1 MTKYVKKTAKV
12 LSYPLDLTTEA
23 NCTYFKLQEIRK
35 QRRPPGSRSTFGISE
50 KRTIGDVFGDNS
62 TEQIQGTINLPM
74 PLGVSDGNNADW
86 GDSTFNF
93 LEDMAAA
100 NIGDFFSNIQAGAN
114 PIEQLLTSGNQT
126 LSQFGQALRNENIQG
141 AALDAIS
148 ASIIKGF
155 GSTTTVNQQLSRT
168 SGKVI
173 NSNLELLFNGPA
185 LRNHEF
191 TFKLTPRS
199 KAESDTVKRIIFQL
213 KRGMAPRAGETNA
226 FLSEP
231 SVFKI
236 GFRQGG
242 KDHPFLFSM
251 KTCAMKSV
259 NVNYSASTQENYSS
273 YYDGSPTSLDLSMSF
288 TELTP
293 VYADDYDEFED
304 LDRGVGW

>member
-1 MTKYVKKTAKV
+1 MSKYDKKPVQALT
-12 LSYPLDLTTEA
+12 YPLDLTAEA
-23 NCTYFKLQEIRK
+23 NSTYFKIQEIRK
-35 QRRPPGSRSTFGISE
+35 EQRPPGSRSIFNDSG
-50 KRTIGDVFGDNS
+50 KRTVGDVFGENS
-62 TEQIQGTINLPM
+62 TERILGSIFLPM
-74 PLGVSDGNNADW
+74 PLGIADGNNAAW
-86 GDSTFNF
+86 GDSKFNF
-93 LEDMAAA
+93 LEDIAGSA
-100 NIGDFFSNIQAGAN
+100 IGDFFGQLQNDADPIGAL
-114 PIEQLLTSGNQT
+114 QSSGNTALQ
-126 LSQFGQALRNENIQG
+126 QFGNALQNEGIQG
-141 AALDAIS
+141 AALDAIT

-173 NSNLELLFNGPA
+173 NSNLELLFDGPA

-199 KAESDTVKRIIFQL
+199 KKESDTVKKIIFQL
-213 KRGMAPRAGETNA
+213 KKGMAPRAGETNA
-226 FLSEP
+226 FLQEP
-231 SVFKI
+231 SVYKI

-251 KTCAMKSV
+251 KTCAMKSL

-273 YYDGSPTSLDLSMSF
+273 YFDGTPTSLDLSLSF

-304 LDRGVGW
+304 LTRGVGW